1 MSDPLQSGLIKR
13 RARVLVADDDEGARY
28 LLRAVLE
35 SAGYDVAEVHD
46 GSELYDV
53 LAMSPRGHFSLVIAD
68 HVMPRMLGL
77 EVLSRMSARTRF
89 ILLTGTSAPTVE
101 GAAERMGAVAF
112 IRKPASMLELLRI
125 VRAVL
130 DADTPPGMLR
140 ASGS

>member
-1 MSDPLQSGLIKR
+1 MSDPRESGLIKR

-28 LLRAVLE
+28 LLRVVLE

-68 HVMPRMLGL
+68 HLMPRMLGL

-89 ILLTGTSAPTVE
+89 ILLTGNVAPTVE
-101 GAAERMGAVAF
+101 SAAERMGAVAF

-125 VRAVL
+125 VRAAL
-130 DADTPPGMLR
+130 AADTPPGMLR
-140 ASGS
+140 ASGA

>member
-1 MSDPLQSGLIKR
+1 MSDLGKSGVR
-13 RARVLVADDDEGARY
+13 PRQRVLVADDDAGARY

-35 SAGYDVAEVHD
+35 SAGYEVPEVHD

-89 ILLTGTSAPTVE
+89 MMLTGTSAPTVE
-101 GAAERMGAVAF
+101 GAAERLGAVAF
-112 IRKPASMLELLRI
+112 IRKPTSMLELLRI
-125 VRAVL
+125 VRTVL
-130 DADTPPGMLR
+130 DEQAPPGMMR
-140 ASGS
+140 ASGG